1 MARNGQ
7 IYFFSVVNNLGIK
20 LPPVNYKP
28 IMNLPQ
34 TKKQQTLKMQ
44 SLYPQTAVTR
54 RSETLVV
61 SIQQLK
67 LLRIQD

>member
-1 MARNGQ
+1 MVSFTFLELLTIWKSNYQLA
-7 IYFFSVVNNLGIK
+7 
-20 LPPVNYKP
+20 NYKP

-44 SLYPQTAVTR
+44 SLYPQIAVTS

-61 SIQQLK
+61 SIQS
-67 LLRIQD
+67 